1 MKALQH
7 PAKGLVYGAAVAV
20 TIAAL
25 AVDFS
30 FAKNDNIYD
39 EIQKLDKVLIKVDK
53 NYVEQIPADEL
64 VDAAIEGM
72 RTALD
77 PHTAFFKKDD
87 YEELMVHT
95 KAEFG
100 GLGITIAIRDNV
112 LTVVSPLPGTPA
124 SMMGILAGDRIV
136 KIDGKS
142 TAGIT
147 VEEAVKKLRG
157 KPGTQVT
164 IAIEREGVK
173 ERFDYTITRAII
185 QIKSVPYYGML
196 SDTIGYVRLVSFSDE
211 SGKEVEDA
219 LKQLTKRKLSGLV
232 FDLRNNPGGL
242 LPAAIDVAG
251 KFLPAD
257 RLVVYTR
264 GRMDGQNKEYR
275 TNSKPV
281 LDESI
286 PMIVLVNEGSASASE
301 IVAGAIQDWDR
312 GVIVGRQTYGK
323 GSVQTVLPL
332 GLGDDSYLKLTTAHY
347 YTPSGRCIN
356 KPENGRGKGR
366 RESFADEDE
375 AEDDTTRTAA
385 DSTAKPDTSA
395 KFFTKGGRIVY
406 GGGGITPD
414 FTIPP
419 EKWDRLEEVLERKS
433 LFFKYAVKTISKLKE
448 KNIKV
453 DDGFKVTPAMV
464 QEFET
469 FLQTEK
475 LEYTTISEKALE
487 DFDKSFTNEYG
498 DSSQYKA
505 GPAEIAEIK
514 RLMTALGERIKA
526 EKKHDFERSR
536 QYITRAI
543 KREVLSGTTGEDAR
557 YRYVLTYDPD
567 VLKSSALMKDKVKYK
582 ALLSVAK
589 KEKKEK

>member
-1 MKALQH
+1 MNFFRH
-7 PAKGLVYGAAVAV
+7 PAKGMAY
-20 TIAAL
+20 AL
-25 AVDFS
+25 AASMIVGGLAIDFS
-30 FAKNDNIYD
+30 FAKNENIYD
-39 EIQKLDKVLIKVDK
+39 EIQKLDKVLIRVDK
-53 NYVEQIPADEL
+53 DYVEDIPADEL

-87 YEELMVHT
+87 YEDLMVHT

-100 GLGITIAIRDNV
+100 GLGITIAIRENV

-164 IAIEREGVK
+164 IAIEREGIK
-173 ERFDYTITRAII
+173 ERFDYTITRAVIH
-185 QIKSVPYYGML
+185 IKSVPYYGML
-196 SDTIGYVRLVSFSDE
+196 NDSVGYLRLVSFSEE
-211 SGKEVEDA
+211 SGREVEEA
-219 LKQLTKRKLSGLV
+219 LKKLTMHKLSAVV

-275 TNSKPV
+275 TNNKPI

-286 PMIVLVNEGSASASE
+286 PVVVLVNEGSASASE
-301 IVAGAIQDWDR
+301 IVSGAIQDWDR
-312 GVIVGRQTYGK
+312 GLIVGRQTYGK
-323 GSVQTVLPL
+323 GSVQTVLPM
-332 GLGDDSYLKLTTAHY
+332 GLGDDSYLKLTTAYY

-356 KPENGRGKGR
+356 KPENGRHKGKQPV
-366 RESFADEDE
+366 SEDE
-375 AEDDTTRTAA
+375 ETAEDTLTAVK
-385 DSTAKPDTSA
+385 DSTAKPDSSA
-395 KFFTKGGRIVY
+395 KFFTKGGRVVY

-414 FTIPP
+414 LVIPP
-419 EKWDRLEEVLERKS
+419 ERWDRLEEVLERKS
-433 LFFKYAVKTISKLKE
+433 LFFKYAVKTISKFKE
-448 KNIKV
+448 KNIKI
-453 DDGFKVTPAMV
+453 DENYKVTDEMV
-464 QEFET
+464 KDFEK
-469 FLQTEK
+469 FLATEK
-475 LEYTTISEKALE
+475 VEYSTVSEKALE
-487 DFDKSFTNEYG
+487 DLQKSFTQEYG

-505 GPAEIAEIK
+505 SPAQIAEVK
-514 RLMTALGERIKA
+514 RLIGLLDERIEM

-536 QYITRAI
+536 EYIVRAI
-543 KREVLSGTTGEDAR
+543 KREIIGGILSEDAR

-567 VLKSSALMKDKVKYK
+567 VLRGTSIATTEKAKYK
-582 ALLSVAK
+582 ALLTAPK
-589 KEKKEK
+589 K

>member
-185 QIKSVPYYGML
+185 QIKSVPYYVML

-219 LKQLTKRKLSGLV
+219 LKQLT
-232 FDLRNNPGGL
+232 
-242 LPAAIDVAG
+242 G
-251 KFLPAD
+251 K
-257 RLVVYTR
+257 T
-264 GRMDGQNKEYR
+264 
-275 TNSKPV
+275 
-281 LDESI
+281 
-286 PMIVLVNEGSASASE
+286 
-301 IVAGAIQDWDR
+301 
-312 GVIVGRQTYGK
+312 
-323 GSVQTVLPL
+323 
-332 GLGDDSYLKLTTAHY
+332 
-347 YTPSGRCIN
+347 
-356 KPENGRGKGR
+356 
-366 RESFADEDE
+366 
-375 AEDDTTRTAA
+375 
-385 DSTAKPDTSA
+385 
-395 KFFTKGGRIVY
+395 
-406 GGGGITPD
+406 
-414 FTIPP
+414 
-419 EKWDRLEEVLERKS
+419 
-433 LFFKYAVKTISKLKE
+433 
-448 KNIKV
+448 
-453 DDGFKVTPAMV
+453 
-464 QEFET
+464 
-469 FLQTEK
+469 
-475 LEYTTISEKALE
+475 
-487 DFDKSFTNEYG
+487 
-498 DSSQYKA
+498 
-505 GPAEIAEIK
+505 
-514 RLMTALGERIKA
+514 
-526 EKKHDFERSR
+526 
-536 QYITRAI
+536 
-543 KREVLSGTTGEDAR
+543 
-557 YRYVLTYDPD
+557 
-567 VLKSSALMKDKVKYK
+567 
-582 ALLSVAK
+582 
-589 KEKKEK
+589 